1 MIQRRAFLLGTL
13 AAAANPSFPSASASA
28 SAAAAAAAP
37 ATAAAASKLALLERQ
52 AGVRLGVAAINTASG
67 ARLSWRAQ
75 ERFAM
80 CSTFKWM
87 LAALILDRV
96 SRGALSLDRRITY
109 GPADLLDFYAPV
121 TRAHLDQG
129 WLTVGD
135 LCAAAIEDSDNGAAN
150 LLLEQVGGPAG
161 LTRYIRHNGDRV
173 TRLDR
178 SEPELNNHM
187 PGDPRDTTTPAAMVL
202 TMRRL
207 LLGNALSQPNRAT
220 LIGWMERTSTGH
232 DRLRAGL
239 PAGWRVG
246 DKTGTGSAGE
256 ANDLAIAWPPGKKA
270 ILIASYLDGGTADAG
285 ARNAVHAKVAR
296 AIVAAWS

>member
-1 MIQRRAFLLGTL
+1 MIQRRTFLLGSL
-13 AAAANPSFPSASASA
+13 ATAANSAFPSASAGA
-28 SAAAAAAAP
+28 T
-37 ATAAAASKLALLERQ
+37 TAASELSLIESR
-52 AGVRLGVAAINTASG
+52 AGVRLGVAALNSATG
-67 ARLSWRAQ
+67 ARLTWRGD

-96 SRGALSLDRRITY
+96 SHDALSLDQRISY

-121 TRAHLDQG
+121 TRAHLNQG
-129 WLTVGD
+129 WLTVRD
-135 LCAAAIEDSDNGAAN
+135 LCAAAIE
-150 LLLEQVGGPAG
+150 EVGGPAG
-161 LTRYIRHNGDRV
+161 LTRYIRRNGDRV

-178 SEPELNNHM
+178 SEPELNTHV

-207 LLGNALSQPNRAT
+207 LLGNALSQPNRAI
-220 LIGWMERTSTGH
+220 LIGWMELTNTGQ

-239 PAGWRVG
+239 PSGWRVG

-256 ANDLAIAWPPGKKA
+256 ANDLAIAWPPGKQA
-270 ILIASYLDGGTADAG
+270 ILIASYLDGGTADAS

-296 AIVAAWS
+296 TIAAAWS